1 MHSDKDQEIADLRTE
16 IGRLNKILNTPLYD
30 DFIEAVRAEASHQ
43 RWRWGKPHDD
53 AKTPEDWLGLI
64 HYLAGKA
71 KDAHERGDRRRAL
84 HHTISSAAALMH
96 WHDPILEQLPA
107 RDRTNPDSPHTANL

>member
-1 MHSDKDQEIADLRTE
+1 MQSKKDREIADLRAE
-16 IGRLNKILNTPLYD
+16 IGRLNNILNTPLYD
-30 DFIEAVRAEASHQ
+30 DFIEAVRAEAPHQ
-43 RWRWGKPHDD
+43 RWRWGKPQDE

-71 KDAHERGDRRRAL
+71 KDAHEQGDRKRAL

-96 WHDPILEQLPA
+96 WHEAILEQLPA
-107 RDRTNPDSPHTANL
+107 TGKKTSHDPEH